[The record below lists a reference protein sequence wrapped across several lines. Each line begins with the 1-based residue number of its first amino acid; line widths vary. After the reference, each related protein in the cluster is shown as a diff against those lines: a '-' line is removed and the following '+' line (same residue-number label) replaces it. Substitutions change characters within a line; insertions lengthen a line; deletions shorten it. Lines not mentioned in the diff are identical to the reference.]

1 MKTTATSILAGTE
14 ADTRSEENTGT
25 ETDTETNVSNQS
37 LTSCEPQS
45 YLWTIETNVTKESDA
60 DKVTSN
66 DINKELT

>member
-1 MKTTATSILAGTE
+1 MKTTVTSILAATE

-45 YLWTIETNVTKESDA
+45 YLWTIETNATKESDA
-60 DKVTSN
+60 VKITSN
-66 DINKELT
+66 DIN

>member
-1 MKTTATSILAGTE
+1 MKTTVTSILAGTE

-45 YLWTIETNVTKESDA
+45 YLWTIETNATKESDA
-60 DKVTSN
+60 DKITSN
-66 DINKELT
+66 NINQELT